1 MHGITWILIGIYL
14 ICTIVDSYASEHG
27 KKRLGKVLLVPLLGG
42 ILWLNQWTDFLLYMA
57 LTGCWLGDLFLIH
70 KSPKRNM
77 TGMLCFLAGH
87 LCYLFLFVKRI
98 RIFSP
103 VFFISGILIYAGL
116 MLFYFRKIWR
126 NASKKLR
133 LPSFVYMMTI
143 FAMSF
148 ACFLSIPSSSL
159 WLSWAGTLLFLI
171 SDFLISDQLF
181 RHLPQKGVMETYGPA
196 QLLIVFGLMLRV

>member
-1 MHGITWILIGIYL
+1 MRNATWILTGIYL
-14 ICTIVDSYASEHG
+14 TCTIVDSYASEHE
-27 KKRLGKVLLVPLLGG
+27 KKRYGKVLLVPMLVL
-42 ILWLNQWTDFLLYMA
+42 ILCLNQWKEPVLYLA
-57 LTGCWLGDLFLIH
+57 LAGCWLGDLFLIH

-87 LCYLFLFVKRI
+87 LCYLILFARKI
-98 RIFSP
+98 RSFSLS
-103 VFFISGILIYAGL
+103 FFIAGILIYAGL
-116 MLFYFRKIWR
+116 MFFYFHRIWK
-126 NASKKLR
+126 NAEKLR
-133 LPSFVYMMTI
+133 LPSMVYMMTI

-159 WLSWAGTLLFLI
+159 WLSWAGTVLFLI

-196 QLLIVFGLMLRV
+196 QLLIVLGFLLSV